1 MIKSAAH
8 PHTDEA
14 GRILMLCWQ
23 ANPETPCRFRMAEC
37 FVISQIFLILMYSL
51 DFFPV
56 VVISCVGV
64 IEAAGDLAADAVGE
78 RVGVDLEAGG
88 EGVGF
93 ARLKVQLEI
102 LDNLVAAGHL
112 AVALVCGIHAA
123 QDFNL
128 DIVERAG
135 AVVGDAGVDL
145 AVGLVAGIDVRDR
158 YIGFPISALTVV
170 AAAADG

>member
-1 MIKSAAH
+1 M
-8 PHTDEA
+8 
-14 GRILMLCWQ
+14 CC
-23 ANPETPCRFRMAEC
+23 NPGDQKD
-37 FVISQIFLILMYSL
+37 IIFLL
-51 DFFPV
+51 DLFP
-56 VVISCVGV
+56 VGV
-64 IEAAGDLAADAVGE
+64 IAGVGVVEAAVDLTTAAVGE
-78 RVGVDLEAGG
+78 SVGVDLEAGG

-112 AVALVCGIHAA
+112 AVAFVCAFVAA
-123 QDFNL
+123 QDFDF
-128 DIVERAG
+128 DIIECAG